1 MEHFTLDQNLNQNT
15 VWNILINSAC
25 TGKKEDKFISV
36 FAAEGGEKIRIM
48 HCNKP
53 PPEAEIFGARVTGF
67 LDFRSLER
75 GGGGVV
81 SRIKRIRVNTQKL
94 SG

>member
-1 MEHFTLDQNLNQNT
+1 MLASTLLADETTMLCRYYN
-15 VWNILINSAC
+15 
-25 TGKKEDKFISV
+25 
-36 FAAEGGEKIRIM
+36 AAEGGEKIRIM

-53 PPEAEIFGARVTGF
+53 PPEAEIFGARITGF
-67 LDFRSLER
+67 SDFGSSER